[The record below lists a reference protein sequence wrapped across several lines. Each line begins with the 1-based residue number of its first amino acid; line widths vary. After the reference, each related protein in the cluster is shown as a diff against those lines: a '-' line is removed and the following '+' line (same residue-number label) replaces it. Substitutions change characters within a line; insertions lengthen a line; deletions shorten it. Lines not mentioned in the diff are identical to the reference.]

1 MTWGRSGSKVV
12 LVVVGGTVVV
22 VELVVV
28 VEVEVVTGSVELL
41 VEAEVDDDV
50 GGPVVVVAES
60 LQATVSTMTAKEAVQ
75 RPLIPQATSSPLGCV
90 TPKDGTEWATL
101 GAGGA
106 GTRPR

>member
-60 LQATVSTMTAKEAVQ
+60 LQATVSTMTANKAVQ
-75 RPLIPQATSSPLGCV
+75 RHWTRQATAV
-90 TPKDGTEWATL
+90 TPWSREPKNGT
-101 GAGGA
+101 
-106 GTRPR
+106 